1 MRNGDQ
7 RKEKPTAATVSF
19 QDDQGRCLT
28 PFSVILAYFAE
39 KAKLAFPN
47 ANGRVERGLAIVL
60 DARSV
65 IELDDYTT
73 FRIHSQNGGGWYT
86 VTAQGCTCKDSEYN
100 GGQPCKHTIAR
111 WLVIRAQQA
120 EGTRPGGEV

>member
-1 MRNGDQ
+1 MSNRDQ
-7 RKEKPTAATVSF
+7 GKEKPTAATVSF
-19 QDDQGRCLT
+19 QDEQGRCLT
-28 PFSVILAYFAE
+28 PFTDILAYFAE
-39 KAKLAFPN
+39 KARLAFPK
-47 ANGRVERGLAIVL
+47 ANGRVERALEIAL
-60 DARSV
+60 DARNV

-73 FRIHSQNGGGWYT
+73 FRVHSQNGSGWYT

-100 GGQPCKHTIAR
+100 GGQLCKHMIAR

>member
-28 PFSVILAYFAE
+28 PFSVILAHFAQ
-39 KAKLAFPN
+39 KAKLAFPR
-47 ANGRVERGLAIVL
+47 ANGRVERAVEIAL
-60 DARSV
+60 DARNIV
-65 IELDDYTT
+65 ELSDYTT
-73 FRIHSQNGGGWYT
+73 FRIRSQNGGGWYT
-86 VTAQGCTCKDSEYN
+86 VNGQGCECKDHQFGN
-100 GGQPCKHTIAR
+100 VCKHQIAR

-120 EGTRPGGEV
+120 EGTRPGREV